1 MSYPGQWQAGNLP
14 ITITPPTDK
23 RVILRYVK
31 SAGSVTVSQDAALLY
46 VVSPEDVF
54 PGNMPVPLDINAEL
68 VLTGTGHVF
77 VQYETE

>member
-1 MSYPGQWQAGNLP
+1 MAYSTQWEAGNLP
-14 ITITPPTDK
+14 ITITPKTDQ

-31 SAGSVTVSQDAALLY
+31 SAGSVTVSQDAELLY

-54 PGNMPVPLDINAEL
+54 PGNMPVLLNINAEL